1 MVKKLIILLTT
12 ILMACSAPKKCCS
25 QTGPNIDV
33 KKLLKFSTF
42 YAAVNGGTSLS
53 DVEVFSVGNGLST
66 QTISTPYDYN
76 FTIGLRK
83 IARFGYENKAQTFYD
98 GTESNYS
105 DAATVGKVKG
115 VEYLFEVD
123 YKRQEGVDYMDQH
136 HFIRFSSDDG
146 CPSGLCVNFFALKL
160 EYLEDG
166 FADIK
171 YFEASERYR
180 HRKGKNLSWNIG
192 LAHRLAEPYG
202 YDPLDEWLLS
212 NGNIHYTYLA
222 IEEGY
227 NVDVHKGFYYNPSG
241 ELIATSSE
249 VWEAVVVPQ
258 VLADYAEKKRNEL
271 NKVIQHS
278 IVMGFDY
285 YKYSKK
291 TWMHAWGNL
300 LPYHYN
306 DGSQFSYHNY
316 IENDQWYDYSFG
328 LIYGIKQNK
337 SLGYFLEGKYNKY
350 WNREWYDFKLGLNYV
365 IF

>member
-1 MVKKLIILLTT
+1 MVKRLIILLLLVSNIT
-12 ILMACSAPKKCCS
+12 LA
-25 QTGPNIDV
+25 QTFDKEDV

-53 DVEVFSVGNGLST
+53 DVDVFSVDNGLST

-123 YKRQEGVDYMDQH
+123 YKRQEGIDYVDQH
-136 HFIRFSSDDG
+136 HFIRYSSDEG
-146 CPSGLCVNFFALKL
+146 CPDELCINFFAFKV

-180 HRKGKNLSWNIG
+180 QRKCRNLSWNFG
-192 LAHRLAEPYG
+192 VTHRLAEPYG
-202 YDPLDEWLLS
+202 YNALDEWILD
-212 NGNIHYTYLA
+212 NGNIHYTHLA
-222 IEEGY
+222 IQEGY
-227 NVDVHKGFYYNPSG
+227 NIDVANSVYTNPAG
-241 ELIATSSE
+241 EVVATSPE
-249 VWEAVVVPQ
+249 VWEAVVIPT
-258 VLADYAEKKRNEL
+258 VLADYTEKKRNEL
-271 NKVIQHS
+271 KKTIQHS
-278 IVMGFDY
+278 FVVGFDY
-285 YKYSKK
+285 YKYNKSN
-291 TWMHAWGNL
+291 WMHAWGSL
-300 LPYHYN
+300 MPYHYN
-306 DGSQFSYHNY
+306 DGSEFSYHNY
-316 IENDQWYDYSFG
+316 VDGQWYDYSFG
-328 LIYGIKQNK
+328 FIYGIKQNK
-337 SLGYFLEGKYNKY
+337 QLGYFIEGKYNKY
-350 WNREWYDFKLGLNYV
+350 WNREWYDFKIGMNYT

>member
-1 MVKKLIILLTT
+1 MVRKLIILLLLVSNITV
-12 ILMACSAPKKCCS
+12 A
-25 QTGPNIDV
+25 QTFGKEEIKD
-33 KKLLKFSTF
+33 LLKFSTF

-53 DVEVFSVGNGLST
+53 DVDVFSVDNGLST
-66 QTISTPYDYN
+66 RTISTPYDYN

-146 CPSGLCVNFFALKL
+146 CPDELCINFFALKL

-180 HRKGKNLSWNIG
+180 QRKSKNLSWNVG
-192 LAHRLAEPYG
+192 AVHRLAEPYG
-202 YDPLDEWLLS
+202 YNALDEWLLD
-212 NGNIHYTYLA
+212 NGDIHYTYLA
-222 IEEGY
+222 LQEGY
-227 NVDVHKGFYYNPSG
+227 SATHDGHGGFQYKDPSG
-241 ELIATSSE
+241 EVVATSPE
-249 VWEAVVVPQ
+249 VWEAVVIPE
-258 VLADYAEKKRNEL
+258 VLADYTEKKRNEL
-271 NKVIQHS
+271 KKTIQHS
-278 IVMGFDY
+278 FVVGFDY
-285 YKYSKK
+285 YKYSKQ
-291 TWMHAWGNL
+291 TWLHAWGSL
-300 LPYHYN
+300 MPYHYD
-306 DGSQFSYHNY
+306 DGSEFSYHNY
-316 IENDQWYDYSFG
+316 VNGQWYDYSGG
-328 LIYGIKQNK
+328 LIYGIKVNK
-337 SLGYFLEGKYNKY
+337 SLGYFVEGKYNKY
-350 WNREWYDFKLGLNYV
+350 WNREWYDFKLGLNYT

>member
-1 MVKKLIILLTT
+1 MLLLISNIVT
-12 ILMACSAPKKCCS
+12 A
-25 QTGPNIDV
+25 QTYGVEGV

-53 DVEVFSVGNGLST
+53 DVETFSVDNGLST

-76 FTIGLRK
+76 LTIGLRK

-105 DAATVGKVKG
+105 DAATVGKVRG

-123 YKRQEGVDYMDQH
+123 YKRQEGVDYLDQH
-136 HFIRFSSDDG
+136 HFIRYSSDDG
-146 CPSGLCVNFFALKL
+146 CDDALCVNFFALKL
-160 EYLEDG
+160 EYLQDG
-166 FADIK
+166 FADVE

-180 HRKGKNLSWNIG
+180 QRKGKNLSWNVG

-202 YDPLDEWLLS
+202 YDPLAEWVLD

-222 IEEGY
+222 LQEGY
-227 NVDVHKGFYYNPSG
+227 TVDVYSNEYYNPAG
-241 ELIATSSE
+241 EVVATSPE
-249 VWEAVVVPQ
+249 VWEAVIIPE
-258 VLADYAEKKRNEL
+258 VLADYTERKRDEL

-291 TWMHAWGNL
+291 TWLHAWGNFM
-300 LPYHYN
+300 PYHYD
-306 DGSQFSYHNY
+306 DGSEFSYHNY
-316 IENDQWYDYSFG
+316 VDGQWYDYSGG
-328 LIYGIKQNK
+328 LIYGIKANK
-337 SLGYFLEGKYNKY
+337 SLGYFFEGKYNKY
-350 WNREWYDFKLGLNYV
+350 WNREWYDFKFGINYV